1 MYAIEITPHDGGMTK
16 LVGVYETESAAI
28 DKARELAATVDQ
40 DITWITVNDARGNS
54 VWDNE
59 GDWQNA

>member
-1 MYAIEITPHDGGMTK
+1 MYTIETTPHDGGTTK
-16 LVGVYETESAAI
+16 LMGKYATETDAI
-28 DKARELAATVDQ
+28 AKARELAATVDQ
-40 DITWITVNDARGNS
+40 DVTWITVNDDQGNS